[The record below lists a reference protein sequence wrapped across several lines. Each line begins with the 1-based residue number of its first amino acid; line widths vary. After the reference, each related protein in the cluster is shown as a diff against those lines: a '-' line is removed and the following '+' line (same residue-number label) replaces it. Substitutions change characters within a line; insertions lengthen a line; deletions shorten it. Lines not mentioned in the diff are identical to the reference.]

1 MSNTSPTTSFSP
13 RFIVIGLDDKEEQCF
28 PLEVQEK
35 IRKGC
40 IFSGGIR
47 HHALVQSLLPEQAEW
62 IDISVPLNAVFEQ
75 YRNKQEIVVFASGDP
90 LFFGFANT
98 LKREFPQA
106 ELELFPYFNSL
117 QVLAH
122 RLQMPYHDMKVV
134 SLTGRPWK
142 GFDCALLE
150 RTPKIGVLTDRK
162 KTPAVIAQRML
173 DYGYNHYRMFVGEH
187 LGNKELEQV
196 RSFSL
201 TEVTNQAF
209 TFPNNILLVG
219 EEKKLRIARPFG
231 IADEQFELLNGRKRM
246 ITKAPIRLATLS
258 ALQLSRYTSF
268 WDIGF
273 CTGSVSIEAKLQF
286 PHLEVTSFEKR
297 PEGKALLQIN
307 SQRFGALGLAPIIGD
322 FMTLD
327 ITAYPPPEA
336 VFIGGHGGAL
346 HAMIE
351 KVSRI
356 LSPGGTLVFNA
367 VSPQSKQ
374 EFIQAAEDCNLSLQP
389 ATKITVD
396 LFNPIEILKAT
407 SPIY

>member
-162 KTPAVIAQRML
+162 KNTCCHR
-173 DYGYNHYRMFVGEH
+173 
-187 LGNKELEQV
+187 
-196 RSFSL
+196 
-201 TEVTNQAF
+201 
-209 TFPNNILLVG
+209 
-219 EEKKLRIARPFG
+219 
-231 IADEQFELLNGRKRM
+231 
-246 ITKAPIRLATLS
+246 ATY
-258 ALQLSRYTSF
+258 A
-268 WDIGF
+268 
-273 CTGSVSIEAKLQF
+273 
-286 PHLEVTSFEKR
+286 
-297 PEGKALLQIN
+297 
-307 SQRFGALGLAPIIGD
+307 
-322 FMTLD
+322 
-327 ITAYPPPEA
+327 
-336 VFIGGHGGAL
+336 
-346 HAMIE
+346 
-351 KVSRI
+351 
-356 LSPGGTLVFNA
+356 
-367 VSPQSKQ
+367 
-374 EFIQAAEDCNLSLQP
+374 
-389 ATKITVD
+389 
-396 LFNPIEILKAT
+396 
-407 SPIY
+407 